1 MRKPMAKAPAS
12 PPATLVSPALAVPP
26 VQSGLKGRMRVQ
38 RPATQAVERWS
49 RFVRMMRWFLP
60 AVAVLLVAALI
71 AWPLVFGGTAG
82 MRRDGGELVM
92 NKPRYTGTTEDSTAY
107 TVEAEAARHVGGD
120 EASARV
126 ELTKPFA
133 GVTLSD
139 GSYLGL
145 RAAAGLLDQAA
156 RSLSLTGGVQ
166 LFSDQGYRLETA
178 TAELSGDSR
187 RAWGDSPVAG
197 WGPRAKLSATGFRI
211 EDKGET
217 LIFTG
222 PATLTLTVPAAE
234 PDPSIPAQTVP

>member
-1 MRKPMAKAPAS
+1 MRNPMAKAPAP

-26 VQSGLKGRMRVQ
+26 VQSGIKGRMRVQ
-38 RPATQAVERWS
+38 RPATHAVERWS
-49 RFVRMMRWFLP
+49 RFVRTMRWVLP
-60 AVAVLLVAALI
+60 GVAVLLVAALI
-71 AWPLVFGGTAG
+71 ASLVLGGGAG

-92 NKPRYTGTTEDSTAY
+92 SKPRYTGTTEDSTAY
-107 TVEAEAARHVGGD
+107 TVEADAARHVGGD

-197 WGPRAKLSATGFRI
+197 WGPRAKLSAAGFRI

-222 PATLTLTVPAAE
+222 PARLTLTVPAAE